1 MSQTRTSEL
10 ATVQQ
15 PVATRRGNPAAQDGD
30 AGALWA
36 AVVMQARTDIEFE
49 PLESL
54 DYAQAVS
61 FFIGRGEWA
70 LSRAVIA
77 DFLDLHADDIE
88 LAGRACINQRRA
100 KEGLPPLAK
109 AERRQPVAASR
120 GNPIRVAA
128 RPAPPMVRVVPAP
141 APVEQEPTRRR
152 YVRRSKG
159 VPSSNP
165 FFPRGIPDFAELREA
180 A

>member
-1 MSQTRTSEL
+1 MPHSLNVDDAS
-10 ATVQQ
+10 AQ
-15 PVATRRGNPAAQDGD
+15 PVAARRGNPAAQDGD

-36 AVVMQARTDIEFE
+36 AVVMQARTDIEYE
-49 PLESL
+49 PIDSI

-70 LSRAVIA
+70 QSRAVIA

-109 AERRQPVAASR
+109 AESRQAAPASLR
-120 GNPIRVAA
+120 TPTRVAA
-128 RPAPPMVRVVPAP
+128 RPVQPTVHVVPAI
-141 APVEQEPTRRR
+141 APVEQTAARRPH
-152 YVRRSKG
+152 VRKAKAAL
-159 VPSSNP
+159 SSNP
-165 FFPRGIPDFAELREA
+165 FFPRGIPDFGELREA